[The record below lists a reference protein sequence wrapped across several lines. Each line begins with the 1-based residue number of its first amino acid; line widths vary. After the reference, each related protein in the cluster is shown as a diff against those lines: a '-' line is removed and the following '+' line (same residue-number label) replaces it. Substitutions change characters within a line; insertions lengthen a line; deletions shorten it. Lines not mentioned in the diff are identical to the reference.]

1 MYNEDED
8 ITELIEELSRDFVIK
23 VIRETREF
31 DEGAD
36 EEKDKF
42 ERFVS
47 DNGLE

>member
-1 MYNEDED
+1 MKK
-8 ITELIEELSRDFVIK
+8 IEELSRDFVIK

-31 DEGAD
+31 DEGTD
-36 EEKDKF
+36 EEKDEF